1 MDWPAHS
8 WNVCRRNLGQFQR
21 QGTQCCWPLASV
33 TGAIPVYCWI
43 SAVRIAVTLRAKGS
57 DQTGNQYI
65 PGAWQG
71 IEDGKIGVG
80 LCELLNLSIVFPNR
94 FVESG
99 ERAHRGTRG
108 RTAGGGHGEG

>member
-1 MDWPAHS
+1 I
-8 WNVCRRNLGQFQR
+8 QR
-21 QGTQCCWPLASV
+21 QATQGSWPLAWF
-33 TGAIPVYCWI
+33 TGAIPLYCWF
-43 SAVRIAVTLRAKGS
+43 SAVPIAVTLRAKGS

-80 LCELLNLSIVFPNR
+80 LGELLNLSIVFPNR
-94 FVESG
+94 FVEGG

-108 RTAGGGHGEG
+108 RTAGGDNGEVGGGP